1 MNNQNRSSGNTETI
15 WALQYEYKNS
25 GSSYSNEMPRWLL
38 PYYEGLNVRDK
49 EDTKN
54 VKAFTLNTMEKGG
67 RGIGT
72 IRPTNHFLNEIWES
86 GDIRNSELMI
96 IRDFQVDNPEAK
108 DFKNGSWLMGYMISL
123 IRNSKLVSSI
133 RLL

>member
-1 MNNQNRSSGNTETI
+1 
-15 WALQYEYKNS
+15 
-25 GSSYSNEMPRWLL
+25 
-38 PYYEGLNVRDK
+38 
-49 EDTKN
+49 
-54 VKAFTLNTMEKGG
+54 MEKGG